1 MDESE
6 RVLLDEG
13 SPHGEWP
20 MDGRFPFP
28 FNPPLVLRSINVTQV
43 FTTYA
48 TDYHVPVLVHEVLEY
63 LDVQP
68 GGLYVDGTLGG
79 GGHTQAIL
87 DACAPDGRVVAFDRD
102 PNAIATATQRLSA
115 YADRLTIVHANYA
128 TAHAHVSQADGWLV
142 DAGVSS
148 HQLDDAERGFSFQRP
163 GPLDMR
169 MGDGPTLADYLADVE
184 EEELARV
191 LREYGEV
198 KGAGRL
204 ARAILFDFQQGRFKD
219 TRDLGD
225 MIERVLGRGAGS
237 GRHTRIHPA
246 TLVFQALRIAVNDE
260 LTGLETAV
268 LSIPQV
274 VKKGGRAVFI
284 SFHSLED
291 RIVKNG
297 FRTLAGAVDDAPRG
311 LPVERP
317 QPKVEILTRKPVVAS
332 EEELSFNPRARS
344 AKLRAVRVL

>member
-1 MDESE
+1 M
-6 RVLLDEG
+6 
-13 SPHGEWP
+13 
-20 MDGRFPFP
+20 
-28 FNPPLVLRSINVTQV
+28 TQV
-43 FTTYA
+43 FSTYA

-63 LDVQP
+63 LNVRA
-68 GGLYVDGTLGG
+68 GGVYVDGTLGG

-87 DACAPDGRVVAFDRD
+87 DASAPDGRVVAFDRD
-102 PNAIATATQRLSA
+102 PVAIATAKQRLQG
-115 YADRLTIVHANYA
+115 YADRLTIIQGNYA
-128 TAHAHVSQADGWLV
+128 DASKHVSQADGWLV

-148 HQLDDAERGFSFQRP
+148 HQLDDEERGFSFQRP

-169 MGDGPTLADYLADVE
+169 MGEGPTLSDYLHDVD

-191 LREYGEV
+191 LREFGEV

-204 ARAILFDFQQGRFKD
+204 ARAILSDFRDGRFRD
-219 TRDLGD
+219 TRDMGD

-237 GRHTRIHPA
+237 GRQTRIHPA

-268 LSIPQV
+268 MSIPDV
-274 VKKGGRAVFI
+274 VKKEGRAVFI

-297 FRTLAGAVDDAPRG
+297 FRTLAGAVDDLPRG

-317 QPKVEILTRKPVVAS
+317 KPRVEILTRKPVVAS
-332 EEELSFNPRARS
+332 DEELDFNPRARS